1 MTYQIAYV
9 QHVVKLLGHLVVL
22 QGHEERV
29 QHNAEGDG
37 EVSKR
42 VHYHKLD
49 KFLDQKPKWAAIPN
63 EEFNSEVVPAGRTFL
78 V

>member
-1 MTYQIAYV
+1 MFTLTYQIAYV
-9 QHVVKLLGHLVVL
+9 QHVVKLLRHLVML

-37 EVSKR
+37 EVSKW

-49 KFLDQKPKWAAIPN
+49 KFLD
-63 EEFNSEVVPAGRTFL
+63 
-78 V
+78 